1 MIRQPAAK
9 YTTPGAGRNLP
20 AAIGVGLALLA
31 PIVVGLVW
39 VDWIFILYVTAMLC
53 LGALEVSHALARREM
68 HAEIVP
74 IVAGTAV
81 TLLGIYWVT
90 ANPGLGIAPVTFI
103 VSSLGGT
110 VLAAIIGRLFRGDPT
125 GFVPDI
131 AASAFVIAYIPLIGL
146 FVALLLAPAD
156 GAQRIWTLIVCVIC
170 SDTGAY
176 VIGVL
181 FGRHKLAPRI
191 SPGKTWEGVLGG
203 LACTVVAGVI
213 CATWLLGI
221 PWWVGI
227 PLGIAPAPPPRP
239 HPPGAA
245 HQTRHRP
252 EGHVEPPA
260 RPRRHHGPTRLDA
273 HGFPRRLVRPQ
284 PRDGIVT

>member
-227 PLGIAPAPPPRP
+227 PLGIAVSIAATVGDLTESLIKRDTGLKDMSNLL
-239 HPPGAA
+239 PG
-245 HQTRHRP
+245 
-252 EGHVEPPA
+252 
-260 RPRRHHGPTRLDA
+260 HGGIMDRLDSMLMA
-273 HGFPRRLVRPQ
+273 FPVGWFVLNLAM
-284 PRDGIVT
+284 GS

>member
-53 LGALEVSHALARREM
+53 LGAVEVSHALARREM

-110 VLAAIIGRLFRGDPT
+110 VLAAIIGRLFRGDPA

-176 VIGVL
+176 GIGVL

-213 CATWLLGI
+213 CATWLLHI

-227 PLGIAPAPPPRP
+227 PLGIAVSIAATVGDLTESLIKRDTGLKDMSNLL
-239 HPPGAA
+239 PG
-245 HQTRHRP
+245 
-252 EGHVEPPA
+252 
-260 RPRRHHGPTRLDA
+260 HGGIMDRLDSMLMA
-273 HGFPRRLVRPQ
+273 FPVGWFVLNLAM
-284 PRDGIVT
+284 GS